1 MARNGRPKATT
12 STTRHLIATVC
23 SRRPERFSYQIVK
36 SCCWQLGWATNCWSR
51 QREVG
56 YQAIVDSSA
65 TECVCILKILMH
77 IFPEHR
83 HWKLPVIFSFT
94 FPPFFKIASE
104 LLQELRWKH
113 EVKLIVSLII
123 VLSDRHSPS
132 LQTPLWNL
140 GDIHFPLWKRV
151 RSCCL
156 PAHLHSVQ
164 NGKENSYL
172 VYCIL

>member
-113 EVKLIVSLII
+113 EGKTDSVLNHSSFWSTLSVFADSSRESGWHTLSFVETCPILLSASSLAF
-123 VLSDRHSPS
+123 SSK
-132 LQTPLWNL
+132 
-140 GDIHFPLWKRV
+140 WKR
-151 RSCCL
+151 
-156 PAHLHSVQ
+156 
-164 NGKENSYL
+164 K
-172 VYCIL
+172 